1 MAKCKVDIWAKFNM
15 QGGLF
20 VEKQMQCGH
29 LGECSTG
36 HLGEQKDKVVIW
48 AKVLLINLVNKKAH
62 VAHAISKLVL

>member
-1 MAKCKVDIWAKFNM
+1 M

-36 HLGEQKDKVVIW
+36 HLGECSTGHLGEQKDKVVIW
-48 AKVLLINLVNKKAH
+48 AKVLLSIW
-62 VAHAISKLVL
+62 